1 MSSPSDHDPARLQRE
16 QLLALT
22 KEALRTLS
30 SGSIVVSDTSRSMV
44 PMLQGG
50 ERLHWIK
57 PDSSPRQGELL
68 IYVQSPGPI
77 VHRVMWRRADGGWR
91 TKGDGR
97 GGFDLQPVARDELLG
112 VVVAIERDGA
122 RVRLDRFGARVYA
135 RLAAWLSALS
145 GAAFVIASGA
155 DGLLRRLLRR
165 QGPVSLLQILAWWFG
180 RATQAALQFIGF
192 RICHGAWTKEKE
204 T

>member
-1 MSSPSDHDPARLQRE
+1 MTSPNDHDPARLQRE

-44 PMLQGG
+44 PMLRGG

-57 PDSSPRQGELL
+57 TAAPARQGELL

-77 VHRVMWRRADGGWR
+77 VHRVMWQRADGGWR

-97 GGFDLQPVARDELLG
+97 GGFDVQAVARDEALG

-122 RVRLDRFGARVYA
+122 VLRLDRFGARVYA
-135 RLAAWLSALS
+135 RLAAWLSLLS
-145 GAAFVIASGA
+145 GVAFVTASA
-155 DGLLRRLLRR
+155 VDGVLRRLLRR
-165 QGPVSLLQILAWWFG
+165 QSHVSVMQVPAWWFG
-180 RATQAALQFIGF
+180 RAAQEALQLIGF
-192 RICHGAWTKEKE
+192 RICHGAWHKEKE